1 MTDQENG
8 QEQQLLSPLYVPATN
23 DCGVI
28 VRFVGNTATVGHID
42 FLPGTTPFHLYA
54 ASAFLKFQA
63 DKMLAIQ
70 EMEQMDKAQREAELS
85 GIAVPGAGNLARP
98 AGRFKSG

>member
-1 MTDQENG
+1 MTDKDNG
-8 QEQQLLSPLYVPATN
+8 NDKPHLSELYEPAIV

-28 VRFVGNTATVGHID
+28 IRFVGNTAVVGHID

-63 DKMLAIQ
+63 DKMLAMQ
-70 EMEQMDKAQREAELS
+70 EMEAMEKAQRDEALG
-85 GIAVPGAGNLARP
+85 GIAVPGRP
-98 AGRFKSG
+98 AGRFKQG

>member
-8 QEQQLLSPLYVPATN
+8 QDKPLLNPLYKPAIV
-23 DCGVI
+23 DCGVV

-42 FLPGTTPFHLYA
+42 FMPGTTPFHLYA

-70 EMEQMDKAQREAELS
+70 EMEEMAKAQQESESTGVA
-85 GIAVPGAGNLARP
+85 IPGTGEILRP
-98 AGRFKSG
+98 AGRFKQG